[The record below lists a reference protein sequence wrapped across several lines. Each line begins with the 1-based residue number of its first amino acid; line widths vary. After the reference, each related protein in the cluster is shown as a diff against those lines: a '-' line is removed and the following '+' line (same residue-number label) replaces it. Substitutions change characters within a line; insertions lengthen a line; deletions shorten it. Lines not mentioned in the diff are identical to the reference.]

1 MPINSSINILCLGDI
16 VGHPGRDILENELKN
31 IQKEYS
37 IDFTVANI
45 ENSAAGFGFSNK
57 IYYELVNLKIDAFTS
72 GNHVYAKREVMD
84 KFDVYDKLVRPINFN
99 KRHPGKGIR
108 EFDHNGLKISIIN
121 LMGRVFMPQLVNC
134 PFTVMDE
141 VLKNVNSDIIIVD
154 FHAETTS
161 EKQAMGW
168 YLKDKVTLVFGTHT
182 HVQTSDC
189 KLLSNK
195 TAYVSDIGMCGAY
208 DSVIGMDRDISINKF
223 IDQLP
228 SRHQPVKNPKQFVI
242 GAVIIEVDPKSFHVK
257 DTKLIHEVF
266 NNE

>member
-1 MPINSSINILCLGDI
+1 MNILCLGDI
-16 VGHPGRDILENELKN
+16 VGHPGRDILEQELKI
-31 IQKEYS
+31 IQKNHS
-37 IDFTVANI
+37 IDFTLANI

-57 IYYELVNLKIDAFTS
+57 IYHELINLKIDAFTS

-84 KFDVYDKLVRPINFN
+84 KFDVYDKLVRPINFHD
-99 KRHPGKGIR
+99 RHPGKGIR
-108 EFDHNGLKISIIN
+108 EYNCNGITISIIN

-134 PFTVMDE
+134 PFTAMDD
-141 VLKNVNSDIIIVD
+141 VLKSVESDIIIVD

-168 YLKDKVTLVFGTHT
+168 YLKDKVSLVFGTHT

-189 KLLSNK
+189 RLLSKK

-208 DSVIGMDRDISINKF
+208 DSVIGMDRVISINKF

-242 GAVIIEVDPKSFHVK
+242 GAVIIELDVNTFNVK
-257 DTKLIHEVF
+257 NAKLIHEVF
-266 NNE
+266 ANG